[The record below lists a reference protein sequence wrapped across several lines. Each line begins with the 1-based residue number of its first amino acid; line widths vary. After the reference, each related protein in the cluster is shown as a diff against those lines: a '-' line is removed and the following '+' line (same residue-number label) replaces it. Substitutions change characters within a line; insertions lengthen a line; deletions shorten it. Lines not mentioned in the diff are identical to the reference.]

1 MEFRQDLI
9 PLAKLGFPGSLL
21 LLQLAEAV
29 LANFGQADPVQSVP
43 AHLERMLTLVLLPLE
58 SLVVP
63 GVQLVKGEFSRFLLI
78 GSES

>member
-9 PLAKLGFPGSLL
+9 PLAKLGLPGSLL

-43 AHLERMLTLVLLPLE
+43 AHLKRILTLVLLPFE

-63 GVQLVKGEFSRFLLI
+63 GVQLVKGELPLPFGLRP
-78 GSES
+78 